1 MRGML
6 KNVTL
11 YFYVRYGASYRDLDE
26 IMAERGVSVD
36 HATLNRWVVRYSPL
50 IADEAKKRKPLLQH
64 AATLSPPWFGSIAHS
79 CAALT
84 HVDLLIACQK
94 PQ

>member
-1 MRGML
+1 
-6 KNVTL
+6 
-11 YFYVRYGASYRDLDE
+11 
-26 IMAERGVSVD
+26 MAELAVLGV

-64 AATLSPPWFGSIAHS
+64 AATLSQPWFGSIADS

-84 HVDLLIACQK
+84 LVDLLIACQK